1 MMKILPQKLLLIAL
15 LGLVW
20 GPTVAESDEPFH
32 RPVEGV
38 LLLANG
44 NVLRGM
50 ITQEGGHYVC
60 AVDEK
65 SLIRIPDKSVQ
76 IACRDMQEAYDYR
89 KSRLAPLNLS
99 RELDLLEWTLKV
111 GMLDM
116 AAIHLGVVSRS
127 EPDHPRVQQLGR
139 RYEVAVAPKPEISS
153 TAAMPAEPHGI
164 PEFSTRETEA
174 RLVDSLHPSAVQYFT
189 GTVQPLLLNGCSATT
204 CHGQSTT
211 TKFQLTQFDN
221 IRSIPRRLTLQNM
234 ESTLRAASEQSDS
247 DKKFLEFA
255 ARAHGARGGKALEP
269 NQLAVLQFWLRNTVQ
284 KRSSQEAVATQRQPP
299 NTGVRP
305 VSFEQPI
312 SGSAPPQSPM
322 SQPSHDESAPSSAT
336 PPGMFPLEDVNPVA
350 EVPKRG
356 EPAPRDAFDPEIF
369 NRKYHPSARSE

>member
-1 MMKILPQKLLLIAL
+1 
-15 LGLVW
+15 
-20 GPTVAESDEPFH
+20 
-32 RPVEGV
+32 
-38 LLLANG
+38 
-44 NVLRGM
+44 
-50 ITQEGGHYVC
+50 
-60 AVDEK
+60 
-65 SLIRIPDKSVQ
+65 
-76 IACRDMQEAYDYR
+76 
-89 KSRLAPLNLS
+89 
-99 RELDLLEWTLKV
+99 
-111 GMLDM
+111 
-116 AAIHLGVVSRS
+116 
-127 EPDHPRVQQLGR
+127 
-139 RYEVAVAPKPEISS
+139 
-153 TAAMPAEPHGI
+153 AMPAEPHGI

-284 KRSSQEAVATQRQPP
+284 KRSRQEAVATQRQAPDV
-299 NTGVRP
+299 GVRP
-305 VSFEQPI
+305 VSFEEPL
-312 SGSAPPQSPM
+312 SGPAA
-322 SQPSHDESAPSSAT
+322 SQPTMSSPTSGEIAPGSAT
-336 PPGMFPLEDVNPVA
+336 PPGMFPLEDLEPVA

-356 EPAPRDAFDPEIF
+356 EPAPRDPFDPEVF
-369 NRKYHPSARSE
+369 NRRFHPPARSE